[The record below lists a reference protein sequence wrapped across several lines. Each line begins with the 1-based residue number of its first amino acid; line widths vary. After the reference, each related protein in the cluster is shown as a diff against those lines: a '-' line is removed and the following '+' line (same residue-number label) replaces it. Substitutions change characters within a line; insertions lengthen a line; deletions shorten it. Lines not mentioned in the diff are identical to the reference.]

1 MVYAGTHQSS
11 PPTTTGTPTLRAVE
25 PVRGQR
31 AAAPTARVA
40 LVHLGNERGLGTTRR
55 VAVWREL
62 LEAACCEP
70 VEVNLLAQHRRPVP
84 SPLVALPALR
94 GAVVPE
100 TATWSARSA
109 RAAIRAMDPDAV
121 VFVTPRA
128 FHPALAS
135 EGRVRILD
143 IQDRF
148 SRSYRGRAAVERRF
162 AATASWQALAW
173 VTDRF
178 ERRDHQV
185 TVVAAGWS
193 EAREIGAT
201 WIPNTVPTTSS
212 GPITDHADAQADLLF
227 FGKLS
232 ALPNIDALRRLAAL
246 WPALTA
252 EIPTLRVLVA
262 GADLCPEVRAL
273 AAERGWSAEEGFT
286 DVAALCRRARVA
298 VAPLRHANGIQNKV
312 LEAAACGLP
321 QVVSPQAL
329 AGTAPGF
336 PAIATASAAGLVS
349 GISSLLS
356 DGSARLD
363 LARRAHAHVV
373 ERYSVERWSEV
384 VHDLLAA

>member
-1 MVYAGTHQSS
+1 M
-11 PPTTTGTPTLRAVE
+11 
-25 PVRGQR
+25 
-31 AAAPTARVA
+31 
-40 LVHLGNERGLGTTRR
+40 GTTRR

-62 LEAACCEP
+62 LEAASCEA
-70 VEVNLLAQHRRPVP
+70 VEVNLLAHHRRPVP
-84 SPLVALPALR
+84 SPLVAVPALR

-128 FHPALAS
+128 FHPALAN
-135 EGRVRILD
+135 EGRVRVLD

-193 EAREIGAT
+193 EAREIDAT
-201 WIPNTVPTTSS
+201 WIPNIVPVS
-212 GPITDHADAQADLLF
+212 GPGRITDHADAPADLLF

-232 ALPNIDALRRLAAL
+232 ALPNVDALRRLAAA

-252 EIPTLRVLVA
+252 ELPNLQLLVA
-262 GADLCPEVRAL
+262 GADLCPEVRSL
-273 AAERGWSAEEGFT
+273 AEAHGWRAEEGFS
-286 DVAALCRRARVA
+286 DVTALCSRARVA

-336 PAIATASAAGLVS
+336 PAIATASPAGLVS
-349 GISSLLS
+349 GVSMLLAS
-356 DGSARLD
+356 GTARLE
-363 LARRAHAHVV
+363 LARRARAHVA
-373 ERYSVERWSEV
+373 EHYSVARWSEV
-384 VHDLLAA
+384 VHDLIAA